1 MGPGTAD
8 LVVSVEGHLMACTLA
23 PVLAGE
29 RVEVAGLAY
38 LAVVLRPIGLLNCG
52 ARGVYHVTFVN
63 KWYLVGA
70 VLKLMFDSKL
80 IEGWIQSLHGE
91 ESNCDV
97 LAKTYFDDA
106 QRLFVVRLKKK
117 CLANRKSL
125 LFLGVDLIF
134 FKSILTALA
143 Y

>member
-52 ARGVYHVTFVN
+52 ARGVYHVYFVN
-63 KWYLVGA
+63 KWYRVRA
-70 VLKLMFDSKL
+70 VLRLIFDCQL
-80 IEGWIQSLHGE
+80 IEGWI
-91 ESNCDV
+91 
-97 LAKTYFDDA
+97 
-106 QRLFVVRLKKK
+106 
-117 CLANRKSL
+117 
-125 LFLGVDLIF
+125 
-134 FKSILTALA
+134 
-143 Y
+143 